1 MTSLLEMQ
9 AIEAIVVDNSTLM
22 ELINLAP
29 VFEEEIPLSVAYE
42 VKGSETFDYS
52 IPSIIDLENESF
64 KI

>member
-1 MTSLLEMQ
+1 
-9 AIEAIVVDNSTLM
+9 M

-42 VKGSETFDYS
+42 VAGSESFDYS

-64 KI
+64 EI